1 MVVEID
7 EMEAYRRKHTHTH
20 TQPLNTF
27 IGPTRYLIDFIEI
40 SEIY

>member
-7 EMEAYRRKHTHTH
+7 EMEAYKQKHTK

-27 IGPTRYLIDFIEI
+27 IGPTRYLIDLIEI
-40 SEIY
+40 S

>member
-7 EMEAYRRKHTHTH
+7 EMEAYRQKHTH